1 MNIKVLVGG
10 ILFFAVGVMNLLGL
24 RIARLGKYRDTQ
36 EALDH
41 QKEIAPLL
49 LSMGI
54 GMVLWAVLD
63 PDSQVSYAVNMLTVV
78 LLVITLMKE
87 FRYWTEMGQKR

>member
-78 LLVITLMKE
+78 LWVITLMKE
-87 FRYWTEMGQKR
+87 FRYWTEMGRKR